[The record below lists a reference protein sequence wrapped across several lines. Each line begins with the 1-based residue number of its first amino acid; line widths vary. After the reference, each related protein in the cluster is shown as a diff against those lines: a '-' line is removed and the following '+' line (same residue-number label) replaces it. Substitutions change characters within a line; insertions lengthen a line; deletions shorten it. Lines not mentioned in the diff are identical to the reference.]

1 MNRKRQES
9 YVYILTNFK
18 RNVLYVGVTSHLEK
32 SFGPNVV
39 NFLSWFLHL
48 QKIRDSTMVFQSSL
62 FDQSKQ
68 IGHGDL
74 WTPLASLAGD
84 DDGEQALAR
93 LFVRGFVFR
102 RIVPR
107 RID

>member
-32 SFGPNVV
+32 RV
-39 NFLSWFLHL
+39 NEH
-48 QKIRDSTMVFQSSL
+48 K
-62 FDQSKQ
+62 SKQ

-74 WTPLASLAGD
+74 WPPLDFGLQYEKNDQRNGIGD
-84 DDGEQALAR
+84 SD
-93 LFVRGFVFR
+93 
-102 RIVPR
+102 
-107 RID
+107 IDKRSRDLTKLQNRQHKNQYSTRKNR